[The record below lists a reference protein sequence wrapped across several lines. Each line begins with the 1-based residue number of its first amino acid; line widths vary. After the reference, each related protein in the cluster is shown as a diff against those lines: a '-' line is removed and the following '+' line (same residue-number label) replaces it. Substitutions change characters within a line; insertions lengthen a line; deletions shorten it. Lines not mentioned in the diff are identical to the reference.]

1 MPHRLRALQGEEL
14 SDNGVSWLSLAL
26 RADIVLRG
34 LKIALIVGS
43 ALAVINHGDRLLN
56 GDVDAVVAGKIL
68 LTYFVPY
75 MVSTWSSVQAVRKQ
89 TDSAP

>member
-1 MPHRLRALQGEEL
+1 MPALPGDQL
-14 SDNGVSWLSLAL
+14 SDNSASWLSLAL

-43 ALAVINHGDRLLN
+43 ALAVINHGDRLLS

>member
-1 MPHRLRALQGEEL
+1 MPGDQL
-14 SDNGVSWLSLAL
+14 SDNSASWLSLAL

-43 ALAVINHGDRLLN
+43 ALAVINHGDRLLS
-56 GDVDAVVAGKIL
+56 GHVDAVVAGKIL

-89 TDSAP
+89 TDNES